1 MVNWHKNPSECP
13 FTELIR
19 LTNLG
24 KSLLKS
30 VGKKHFVFFMLK
42 QIFLESIRTG
52 VITKVVHDHLGDITN
67 LINKSSFLLCIRTPQ
82 DKHHSI

>member
-42 QIFLESIRTG
+42 QIFLESIRIG
-52 VITKVVHDHLGDITN
+52 VIT
-67 LINKSSFLLCIRTPQ
+67 
-82 DKHHSI
+82 